1 MSVIYCHRCDRY
13 VDSDFEETAVVADEE
28 VCGDCLTDEEILA
41 SWEIDATDEEIEEK
55 RNE

>member
-13 VDSDFEETAVVADEE
+13 VDSDFEETAVVMDEE

-41 SWEIDATDEEIEEK
+41 TWDVDATDEEIEES